1 MTHEE
6 RVKFLL
12 VVCDCSELY
21 KEKEAYKAYLESAAE
36 NQFIPDQDWKEICQ
50 MLQDDSAVSE
60 LQDAEFVNHYDYA
73 TQGLAP
79 EEAQALLEE
88 VRKIRE
94 NLRNPVQ

>member
-1 MTHEE
+1 
-6 RVKFLL
+6 
-12 VVCDCSELY
+12 
-21 KEKEAYKAYLESAAE
+21 
-36 NQFIPDQDWKEICQ
+36 

>member
-12 VVCDCSELY
+12 VVCDCAEFY
-21 KEKEAYKAYLESAAE
+21 KEKETYKAYLESAAE
-36 NQFIPDQDWKEICQ
+36 EQFIPSREWKDICQ
-50 MLQDDSAVSE
+50 RLQDDSAVSE
-60 LQDAEFVNHYDYA
+60 IQDAEFINHYDYA
-73 TQGLAP
+73 TRGLTP